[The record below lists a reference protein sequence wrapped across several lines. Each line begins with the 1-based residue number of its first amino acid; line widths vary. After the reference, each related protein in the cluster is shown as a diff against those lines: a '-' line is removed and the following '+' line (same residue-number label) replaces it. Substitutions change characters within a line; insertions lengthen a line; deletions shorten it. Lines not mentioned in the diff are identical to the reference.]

1 VRRDGVLILVLA
13 ALVAT
18 VLTWT
23 GAGLSTG
30 TTPSTASGCSPG
42 YWKNHAS
49 AWGPTGLA
57 PSQTLEAVFD
67 VPNQYGVDNV
77 SLGNALLFGGG
88 SGATG
93 AAKILLRAAVAALL
107 NASHPNLQYPLSPQQ
122 VVTQVNAALAT
133 NNRAT
138 MLDLASRLDGY
149 NNAACVFRTPTP
161 TNTPTN
167 TPTDTPTNTATNTPT
182 NTATPTST
190 ATPTNTP
197 TDTATPTSTATP
209 TNTATPT
216 STPTPTNTVTPTS
229 TPTPTNTAT
238 PTPTP

>member
-1 VRRDGVLILVLA
+1 VRRDGVLVLVLA

-18 VLTWT
+18 VLVWT

-30 TTPSTASGCSPG
+30 TTPSTASGCTPG

-49 AWGPTGLA
+49 AWAPTGLA
-57 PSQTLEAVFD
+57 PNQTLEAVFD
-67 VPNQYGVDNV
+67 VPNQYGLDNV
-77 SLGNALLFGGG
+77 SLRNALDLGGG

-107 NASHPNLQYPLSPQQ
+107 NASHPSLQYPLTPQQ

-138 MLDLASRLDGY
+138 MLDLASQLDLY
-149 NNAACVFRTPTP
+149 NNAGCTFRTPTP
-161 TNTPTN
+161 TSTPTN

-182 NTATPTST
+182 DTPTNTPTNTPVAPT

-197 TDTATPTSTATP
+197 TNTPVPPTATP
-209 TNTATPT
+209 TNTPTNTPVPPT
-216 STPTPTNTVTPTS
+216 ATPTNT
-229 TPTPTNTAT
+229 PTNTPA
-238 PTPTP
+238 P